1 MTTALYFL
9 RAKQLGF
16 SYSEL
21 DSLEVGFVFDLIIES
36 NNDKCEYKTLA
47 TQADFDAF

>member
-16 SYSEL
+16 TLDEL
-21 DSLEVGFVFDLIIES
+21 EDLEEGLVLDMAIES
-36 NNDKCEYKTLA
+36 ANDKEEYDIIA
-47 TQADFDAF
+47 TQADRDAF